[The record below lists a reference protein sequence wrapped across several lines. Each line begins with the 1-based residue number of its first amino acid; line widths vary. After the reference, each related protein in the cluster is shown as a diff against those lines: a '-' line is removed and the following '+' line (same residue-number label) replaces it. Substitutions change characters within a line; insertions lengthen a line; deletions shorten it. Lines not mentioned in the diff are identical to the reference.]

1 MASTLEKIT
10 DRKEK
15 IDPVVEKAMEK
26 FLGATVKQVNE
37 DISNR
42 LIEGFIDFDIDLSV
56 KFKKAKEQF
65 KHAYLIKLLQFTN
78 GNISEAARIA
88 GVDRRSI
95 HRLISRFKIDITKL
109 RKEPYYFREEK
120 KEMYVKEVVEE
131 TLGRY
136 DITKEYADKVDEETA
151 KNISKKIPD
160 VRLTFDEAIDMFE
173 REYIKAALEKFKNIK
188 VAAKEIGI
196 RYETLHKKAKELGL
210 R

>member
-1 MASTLEKIT
+1 MTKTLEKIT

-26 FLGATVKQVNE
+26 FLGATVKQVND

-42 LIEGFIDFDIDLSV
+42 LIEGFIDFDIDLNV

-65 KHAYLIKLLQFTN
+65 KHAFLIKLLQFTN

-95 HRLISRFKIDITKL
+95 HRLISRFNIDISKL
-109 RKEPYYFREEK
+109 RQEPYYFREEK

-136 DITKEYADKVDEETA
+136 DITKEYSDKVDEETA

-173 REYIKAALEKFKNIK
+173 KEYIKAALEKFKNIK
-188 VAAKEIGI
+188 VAAKEIGL
-196 RYETLHKKAKELGL
+196 RYETLHKKAKEFGL

>member
-160 VRLTFDEAIDMFE
+160 VRLTFDEAIDMF
-173 REYIKAALEKFKNIK
+173 
-188 VAAKEIGI
+188 
-196 RYETLHKKAKELGL
+196 
-210 R
+210 

>member
-1 MASTLEKIT
+1 MAKTLEKIAE
-10 DRKEK
+10 RKEK

-26 FLGATVKQVNE
+26 FLGATVKQIND

-42 LIEGFIDFDIDLSV
+42 LIEGIIDFEIDLNV

-65 KHAYLIKLLQFTN
+65 KHAFLIKLLQFTN
-78 GNISEAARIA
+78 GNVSEAARIA
-88 GVDRRSI
+88 DIDRRSI
-95 HRLISRFKIDITKL
+95 HRLISKFKIKIGEL

-120 KEMYVKEVVEE
+120 KEMHVKEIVEQ

-136 DITKEYADKVDEETA
+136 DITRQYADKVDEETA
-151 KNISKKIPD
+151 QNISKKIPD
-160 VRLTFDEAIDMFE
+160 IRLTFDEAIDMFE
-173 REYIKAALEKFKNIK
+173 KEYIKAALEKFKNIK
-188 VAAKEIGI
+188 VAAKKIGL